1 MHLTP
6 RNTLPSILAGL
17 LLTLNLSASQAEG
30 EDCPPPPSAAK
41 SAAAGTS
48 SRDHGLLWRIRR
60 DGHDSYLYGTLHVGR
75 ADWAAPGPQEL
86 KAWRA
91 TELLALELDIS
102 DPATLRALTVEAP
115 TLVQPLNAALQAR
128 LAAQVRAACLPEGAL
143 APLHPLMQ
151 ISTLS
156 VLAGRWDDLDTG
168 YAQEAV
174 LLGMAQHEAR
184 KVVAL
189 ETAQEQL
196 AALIPTDPRE
206 VQRGIVDGLEQLEK
220 NEVRAPMLKLAQ
232 AWADSDLALLQRYEQ
247 WCDCI
252 HDEADRRYLRGLLET
267 RNPRMAERIAALHAS
282 GRKIFVGVGALHMAG
297 PTGLPVLLRKMGF
310 EVQRLVPADSP

>member
-1 MHLTP
+1 MQSALHHP
-6 RNTLPSILAGL
+6 AARPVRGILAIL
-17 LLTLNLSASQAEG
+17 LLALTFSASRAAE
-30 EDCPPPPSAAK
+30 DPHCPPPPSAPVAQ
-41 SAAAGTS
+41 AS
-48 SRDHGLLWRIRR
+48 SVDHGLLWRVRR

-75 ADWAAPGPQEL
+75 AAWSLPGPQEL
-86 KAWRA
+86 EAWRA
-91 TELLALELDIS
+91 TEVLALELDIS
-102 DPATLRALTVEAP
+102 DPATLKALTQEAP
-115 TLVQPLNAALQAR
+115 RLAQPLNAKLQSR
-128 LAAQVRAACLPEGAL
+128 LDAQVRAACLPDGAL

-196 AALIPTDPRE
+196 TALIPKDAKE
-206 VQRGIVDGLEQLEK
+206 VQRNIADGLEQLEK

-232 AWADSDLALLQRYEQ
+232 AWADSDLELLQRYEQ

-252 HDEADRRYLRGLLET
+252 HDEADRRYLHGLLET
-267 RNPRMAERIAALHAS
+267 RNPRMAERIAVLHAS
-282 GRKIFVGVGALHMAG
+282 GKRLFVGVGALHMTG
-297 PTGLPVLLRKMGF
+297 PTGLPTLLRKMGF
-310 EVQRLVPADSP
+310 DVQALVPGD